1 MQTNL
6 APFIKDTAE
15 GKEANAI
22 LRKCTHCGMCTAT
35 CPTYQLLG
43 DELDGPRGRIY
54 LIKQVLEGVTP
65 TAKTQLHLDR
75 CLTCRACETTCP
87 TGVRYGR
94 LVDIGRHL
102 VEERVARGPVESV
115 WRGALDTVISN
126 PSLFGPLLRMGQLT
140 RPLLPTALKR
150 KVPPPAAPAGS
161 WPAATHARR
170 MLVLEGCV
178 QPSLS
183 PATNAAAAR
192 VLDRLGISL
201 VRAAGAGC
209 CGGVSF
215 HLNLQEK
222 ALATMRRTIDAWWPH
237 IEQGAEA
244 IVITASG
251 CGVTV
256 RDYGHYLAQ
265 DPAYAAK
272 ATRVSELARDI
283 SEVIIAEKDKL
294 SSLIPHPSTAASDAS
309 SQDFNSSASAALR
322 ATGGQIPAKE
332 RGPSSAPR
340 RAPIPRQRIAFHSPC
355 TLQHGMQLKGR
366 VEELL
371 DSLGYSLTEV
381 PDAHLCCGSAG
392 TYSILQPELSQKLL
406 ANKISAL
413 ASGAPSAI
421 LTANIGCQAHLQTA
435 TELPVRHWIE
445 ALDDALIR

>member
-6 APFIKDTAE
+6 AEFIRDTPE
-15 GKEANAI
+15 GREADAI

-35 CPTYQLLG
+35 CPTYQLLS

-54 LIKQVLEGVTP
+54 LIKQVLEGATP

-102 VEERVARGPVESV
+102 VEERVVRGPVESA
-115 WRGALDTVISN
+115 WRGALNAVISR
-126 PSLFGPLLRMGQLT
+126 STLFGTLLRMGQLT
-140 RPLLPTALKR
+140 RPLLPSALKR
-150 KVPPPAAPAGS
+150 KVPPAAAPAGP
-161 WPAATHARR
+161 WPAATHARK
-170 MLVLEGCV
+170 MLVLDGCV

-201 VRAAGAGC
+201 LRAAGAGC

-215 HLNLQEK
+215 HLNLQDK
-222 ALATMRRTIDAWWPH
+222 ALDVMRRTIDAWWPH

-244 IVITASG
+244 IVIAASG

-256 RDYGHYLAQ
+256 KEYGHYLAH

-272 ATRVSELARDI
+272 AKRVSDLTRDI
-283 SEVIIAEKDKL
+283 SEVILAEKGKL
-294 SSLIPHPSTAASDAS
+294 K
-309 SQDFNSSASAALR
+309 AAL
-322 ATGGQIPAKE
+322 P
-332 RGPSSAPR
+332 PSPFPLPR
-340 RAPIPRQRIAFHSPC
+340 RVAFHAPC
-355 TLQHGMQLKGR
+355 TLQHGMKLTGR
-366 VEELL
+366 VESLL
-371 DSLGYSLTEV
+371 ADLGYSLTQV
-381 PDAHLCCGSAG
+381 PDSHLCCGSAG
-392 TYSILQPELSQKLL
+392 TYSILQSELSQRLL
-406 ANKISAL
+406 ANKIAAL
-413 ASGAPSAI
+413 EGGQPAAI

-435 TELPVRHWIE
+435 TSLPVRHWIE
-445 ALDDALIR
+445 ALDDALMR

>member
-1 MQTNL
+1 VQTSL

-15 GKEANAI
+15 GREADAI

-35 CPTYQLLG
+35 CPTYQLLS

-54 LIKQVLEGVTP
+54 LMKQVLEGAMP

-102 VEERVARGPVESV
+102 VEERVARGPVESA
-115 WRGALDTVISN
+115 RRAALNTVISR
-126 PSLFGPLLRMGQLT
+126 SALFGTLLGMGQLA
-140 RPLLPTALKR
+140 RPLLPAALKR
-150 KVPPPAAPAGS
+150 KVPPAAAPAGP
-161 WPAATHARR
+161 WPAATHARK
-170 MLVLEGCV
+170 MLVLDGCA

-201 VRAAGAGC
+201 VRAPAAAC

-215 HLNLQEK
+215 HLNMQRK
-222 ALATMRRTIDAWWPH
+222 ALDVMRRTIDAWWPH

-244 IVITASG
+244 VVITASG

-256 RDYGHYLAQ
+256 KEYGHYLAQ

-272 ATRVSELARDI
+272 ARRVSELAKDV
-283 SEVIIAEKDKL
+283 SEIVAAEAAKL
-294 SSLIPHPSTAASDAS
+294 KSLPQPPSRS
-309 SQDFNSSASAALR
+309 
-322 ATGGQIPAKE
+322 
-332 RGPSSAPR
+332 PR
-340 RAPIPRQRIAFHSPC
+340 RIAFHSPC
-355 TLQHGMQLKGR
+355 TLQHGMKLKGT
-366 VEELL
+366 VESLL
-371 DSLGYSLTEV
+371 AALGYQLTPV

-392 TYSILQPELSQKLL
+392 TYSILQPELSQRLL
-406 ANKISAL
+406 ANKIAAL
-413 ASGAPSAI
+413 ESGTPSAI

-435 TELPVRHWIE
+435 TSLPVRHWIE
-445 ALDDALIR
+445 AFDESLAC